1 MTGLLAMYI
10 LQLASGSASAIL
22 DWNNNYGKDPNKC
35 VLFHCSNLPKSFFK
49 STTMDY
55 QAIIAGAVGKENT
68 FGTIVGRIAPNPVTY
83 FRTTTD
89 DVSGKISAYI
99 GQGKFVD
106 DQLETFGGYGV
117 LQIPNMQSLMKYI
130 CNNGFEHHVA
140 LNISQTADAISEALN
155 TYLKWDLY
163 LHE

>member
-1 MTGLLAMYI
+1 
-10 LQLASGSASAIL
+10 
-22 DWNNNYGKDPNKC
+22 
-35 VLFHCSNLPKSFFK
+35 
-49 STTMDY
+49 MDY
-55 QAIIAGAVGKENT
+55 QEIIAGSVGKENT

-89 DVSGKISAYI
+89 DVSGKISAYV
-99 GQGKFVD
+99 GQGEFVD

-117 LQIPNMQSLMKYI
+117 LQIPNMQRLMKYI

-140 LNISQTADAISEALN
+140 LNVSQTADAISEALN
-155 TYLKWDLY
+155 TYLKWDIH